1 MKVEVV
7 YASVTEQML
16 LEVELE
22 KDASVQQAIKKSGLL
37 QQFPEINLDT
47 QTVGIFSRRV
57 NLEHLLQAG
66 DRVEIYRPLT
76 IDPKDARMARVKA
89 ERDSGAPLK

>member
-7 YASVTEQML
+7 YASVTEQVL
-16 LEVELE
+16 LEVELK
-22 KDASVQQAIKKSGLL
+22 KDASVQQAIEKSGIL

-89 ERDSGAPLK
+89 ERESHK